1 MSHIEAMF
9 DYDDGA
15 ERLNELLPRIDERVA
30 RILDRALEGCEITRD
45 EGLTLSEVSGDELAA
60 LAVTADLMR
69 QAKVGDRVTYV
80 VCRNINFTNVCYVGC
95 KFCAFHTGPNKAGSW
110 DNSLEDV
117 ADKAEEA
124 WNRGATEICMQGGLP
139 RGMTPYYYRD
149 LLQAIRSRVP
159 GIHIHAYSP
168 MEITYGVELTGLPL
182 DEYLRMLREAGLDS
196 VPGTAAEILDDEV
209 RMVLS
214 KNKVS
219 TEQWTRVI
227 RTAHEVGIFT
237 TSTMMYG
244 HRENG
249 SHWVNHMLL
258 LRDIQK
264 ETGGFTEFVPLG
276 FVHENTALFQ
286 QGLARPGPTEEED
299 IRVHALARVLLN
311 DTIPNVQVSWV
322 KMGRRMSQLCLKS
335 GANDF
340 GGTLMEESIS
350 RLAGSTEGQM
360 IWPHEFRSLIRQIN
374 RVPAER
380 STGYSILRT
389 WGDEP
394 DLPAGEF
401 AASGSAPDQPVAGL

>member
-15 ERLNELLPRIDERVA
+15 ERLNRLLPRIEAPVA
-30 RILDRALEGCEITRD
+30 RILERALAGREVTRE
-45 EGLTLSEVSGDELAA
+45 EGLALSEVNGDELAA

-69 QAKVGDRVTYV
+69 QARVGDRVTYV

-95 KFCAFHTGPNKAGSW
+95 KFCAFHTGPNKPGSW
-110 DNSLEDV
+110 DNSLDEV
-117 ADKAEEA
+117 ADKAEDA

-149 LLQAIRSRVP
+149 LLHAIRSRVP

-168 MEITYGVELTGLPL
+168 MEITYGVELTGLAL
-182 DEYLRMLREAGLDS
+182 DDYLLMLCEAGLDS

-219 TEQWTRVI
+219 TEQWIRVI
-227 RTAHEVGIFT
+227 KAAHRVGIFT

-249 SHWVNHMLL
+249 GHWVNHMLL

-264 ETGGFTEFVPLG
+264 ETGGITEFVPLG

-286 QGLARPGPTEEED
+286 QGLARPRPHGGGGYPGPRAGAGAVERHHPQRPGVLGED
-299 IRVHALARVLLN
+299 GPADVAALPAVRRQRLRRHAHGREHLAAGGLHR
-311 DTIPNVQVSWV
+311 
-322 KMGRRMSQLCLKS
+322 
-335 GANDF
+335 GADD
-340 GGTLMEESIS
+340 
-350 RLAGSTEGQM
+350 LA
-360 IWPHEFRSLIRQIN
+360 P
-374 RVPAER
+374 RVPLADPRDRPGARRALHRLRGSEDVGGRAR
-380 STGYSILRT
+380 SSR
-389 WGDEP
+389 E
-394 DLPAGEF
+394 
-401 AASGSAPDQPVAGL
+401 

>member
-1 MSHIEAMF
+1 MSQIEAMF
-9 DYDDGA
+9 DHDGGP
-15 ERLNELLPRIDERVA
+15 ERLDRLLPRIEAPVA
-30 RILDRALEGCEITRD
+30 RILERALEGREVSRE
-45 EGLTLSEVSGDELAA
+45 EGLALCEATGDELAA
-60 LAVTADLMR
+60 LAATADLLR
-69 QAKVGDRVTYV
+69 QSRVGDRITYV

-95 KFCAFHTGPNKAGSW
+95 KFCAFHTGPNKPGSW
-110 DNSLEDV
+110 DNSLEEV
-117 ADKAEEA
+117 GLKAEEA

-139 RGMTPYYYRD
+139 RNMQPYYYRD
-149 LLQAIRSRVP
+149 LLQAIRSRTP

-168 MEITYGVELTGLPL
+168 MEITYGVELTGMPL
-182 DEYLRMLREAGLDS
+182 DDYLLMLRDAGLDS

-219 TEQWTRVI
+219 TEQWVRVI
-227 RTAHEVGIFT
+227 ETAHRVGLFT

-249 SHWVNHMLL
+249 GHWVDHMLL

-311 DTIPNVQVSWV
+311 DAIPNVQVSWV
-322 KMGRRMSQLCLKS
+322 KMGRRMSQLCLRA

-360 IWPHEFRSLIRQIN
+360 IWPHEFRALIREID

-380 STGYSILRT
+380 STGYEILRT
-389 WGDEP
+389 WEDES
-394 DLPAGEF
+394 DLPEGGF
-401 AASGSAPDQPVAGL
+401 LRSDGPPVQPPAGL

>member
-1 MSHIEAMF
+1 MGHIEAMF
-9 DYDDGA
+9 DYDDGT
-15 ERLNELLPRIDERVA
+15 ERLNRLLPCIDSRVA
-30 RILDRALEGCEITRD
+30 RILEDALSGRELTRE
-45 EGLTLSEVSGDELAA
+45 EGLVLSEVCGNELAA

-69 QAKVGDRVTYV
+69 KAKVGDRVTYV

-95 KFCAFHTGPNKAGSW
+95 KFCAFHTGPKKPDSW
-110 DNSLEDV
+110 DYSLEEV
-117 ADKAEEA
+117 ADKAEDA

-149 LLQAIRSRVP
+149 LLQSIRSRVP

-168 MEITYGVELTGLPL
+168 MEITYGVELTGMAL
-182 DEYLRMLREAGLDS
+182 DDYLRMLREAGLDS

-219 TEQWTRVI
+219 TEQWKRVI

-258 LRDIQK
+258 LRDMQK
-264 ETGGFTEFVPLG
+264 ETGGITEFVPLG
-276 FVHENTALFQ
+276 FVHENTALYQ
-286 QGLARPGPTEEED
+286 QGLARSGPTEEED

-311 DTIPNVQVSWV
+311 DTIPNIQVSWV
-322 KMGRRMSQLCLKS
+322 KMGRRMSQLCLRS

-360 IWPHEFRSLIRQIN
+360 IWPHEFRLLIRGIN
-374 RVPAER
+374 RIPAER
-380 STGYSILRT
+380 STSYEILRT
-389 WGDEP
+389 WENEP
-394 DLPAGEF
+394 GLLGSGFVRSDSAPVLPA
-401 AASGSAPDQPVAGL
+401 ASL

>member
-9 DYDDGA
+9 DYDDGT

-30 RILDRALEGCEITRD
+30 RILERALEGREIARD
-45 EGLTLSEVSGDELAA
+45 EGLILSEVTGDELAA

-95 KFCAFHTGPNKAGSW
+95 KFCAFHTGPNKPGSW
-110 DNSLEDV
+110 DNSLDEV

-219 TEQWTRVI
+219 TEQWLRVI

-286 QGLARPGPTEEED
+286 QGLARPGPTGGRGHPGPRAGAGAVERHHSQRPGVLGED
-299 IRVHALARVLLN
+299 GTAHVAALSQVRRQRLRRHAHGGEHLAVGGLHR
-311 DTIPNVQVSWV
+311 
-322 KMGRRMSQLCLKS
+322 
-335 GANDF
+335 GADD
-340 GGTLMEESIS
+340 
-350 RLAGSTEGQM
+350 LA
-360 IWPHEFRSLIRQIN
+360 P
-374 RVPAER
+374 RVPL
-380 STGYSILRT
+380 I
-389 WGDEP
+389 DP
-394 DLPAGEF
+394 
-401 AASGSAPDQPVAGL
+401 PDQSRACGTVHRLLDSQDVGGRARSSRE

>member
-1 MSHIEAMF
+1 
-9 DYDDGA
+9 
-15 ERLNELLPRIDERVA
+15 
-30 RILDRALEGCEITRD
+30 
-45 EGLTLSEVSGDELAA
+45 
-60 LAVTADLMR
+60 MR
-69 QAKVGDRVTYV
+69 QAKVGDRITYV

-95 KFCAFHTGPNKAGSW
+95 KFCAFHTGPNKPGSW
-110 DNSLEDV
+110 DNSLDEV
-117 ADKAEEA
+117 ADKAEDA

-168 MEITYGVELTGLPL
+168 MEITYGVELTGLAL
-182 DEYLRMLREAGLDS
+182 DDYLLMLRDSGLDS

-219 TEQWTRVI
+219 TEQWIRVI
-227 RTAHEVGIFT
+227 KAAHRAGIFT

-264 ETGGFTEFVPLG
+264 ETGGITEFVPLG

-322 KMGRRMSQLCLKS
+322 KMGRRMSQLCLRS

-360 IWPHEFRSLIRQIN
+360 IWPHEFRSLIHEIH

-380 STGYSILRT
+380 STGYGILRT

-394 DLPAGEF
+394 DLPAGEYT
-401 AASGSAPDQPVAGL
+401 ASGSAPDQPVAGL